1 MALVSVIVPVYN
13 GEATLARALESALAQ
28 EFSGDVEVIVVNDG
42 STDDTAKVLERFR
55 GRISFVTLPNRGV
68 SAARN
73 AGVRMARGAYLAF
86 LDADDLWL
94 PNHLA
99 ETVRALEGN
108 NRAVLAYSKVVLM
121 DAEGKALEGSLIAG
135 EFDHAPSMTDL
146 LTRWWPIL
154 PTNVVMRRSVFD
166 ACEGF
171 REDLDAYE
179 DVYLWLRVRE
189 HGEFE
194 YIAEPTVRYRI
205 TPITERMP
213 KYEDDYLTFARRVR
227 ERYGRRARAL
237 LRSTRHAYVNA
248 FGYRGLTA
256 MREGDFVAARR
267 AFARALR
274 YEPFNRRNA
283 MRFLRCY
290 LPHSVA
296 QALTGRTRTRQTA
309 GECEDETQ
317 TSVLRGND

>member
-1 MALVSVIVPVYN
+1 MVSVIVPVYN

-55 GRISFVTLPNRGV
+55 GRITVVTQHNRGL
-68 SAARN
+68 SGARN
-73 AGVRMARGAYLAF
+73 AGVRVARGTYLAF

-94 PNHLA
+94 PKHLA
-99 ETVRALEGN
+99 ESVAALEAN
-108 NRAVLAYSKVVLM
+108 DRAVVAYSEAVLM
-121 DAEGKALEGSLIAG
+121 HADGTRLEGSFIAD
-135 EFDHAPSMTDL
+135 EFAHAPSMADL

-154 PTNVVMRRSVFD
+154 PSTVVMRRSIFD

-171 REDLDAYE
+171 CTSFRRAYEDLDF
-179 DVYLWLRVRE
+179 WLRARE
-189 HGEFE
+189 QGEFE

-205 TPITERMP
+205 TPIAERMH
-213 KYEDDYLTFARRVR
+213 KYENDYLIFARRVR
-227 ERYGRRARAL
+227 ERYGRQARAL
-237 LRSTRHAYVNA
+237 LKSTRHAYVNA

-256 MREGDFVAARR
+256 MRDGDLVAARR
-267 AFARALR
+267 AFAHALR

-290 LPHSVA
+290 LPRPVA
-296 QALTGRTRTRQTA
+296 QVLTGRTRTRQTS
-309 GECEDETQ
+309 EDCEDRTQ
-317 TSVLRGND
+317 TSTAGH